1 MPITVT
7 IILDTRRIK
16 KTSKYPVKLRVISG
30 RSSRNYQTI
39 YDLSREDHE
48 KLSAPRIGNNLQS
61 IKERL
66 REIEK
71 SANKVIDETVEFNFQ
86 EFEKNFVLDNKYF
99 SQRKRKIATTT
110 PSQAIYDYSDF
121 FKKCPILKEDFRE
134 PDSIGFAYLNN
145 IKKLIREGRIGSI
158 MTYHCSFVSLN
169 KFKGNVKFKEIT
181 VSYLT
186 EYEQWLLNN
195 GLSKTTV
202 NMYLLPLR
210 TLFNEAIENGIV
222 KKERYPFG
230 RRKYQIP
237 NSKNVKRSL
246 TLEDIQ
252 KIYYYECNPLNIGEQ
267 KAKDFWL
274 FSYFANGMNPKDI
287 VRLKFKNINDS
298 YIYFE
303 RSKTE
308 RCMRSD
314 PKIITVFITDD
325 MKSIID
331 RWANKDKSPNNYVFP
346 ILEQGLTPLRQYE
359 LNQLFVGLINDWM
372 KRILKSLGIDKK
384 ATTYVA
390 RHTFS
395 TVMKRSGVSTEY
407 IQEALGHTDIKTTEN
422 YLDSFDKDVKREFA
436 QLLTAF
442 KKPID

>member
-1 MPITVT
+1 MPATITRF
-7 IILDTRRIK
+7 LDTRRVK
-16 KTSKYPVKLRVISG
+16 KTKIFSVKFRFTFERGSKE
-30 RSSRNYQTI
+30 YQTI
-39 YDLSREDHE
+39 YNLSKEEYDKLNASRISADLQ
-48 KLSAPRIGNNLQS
+48 L
-61 IKERL
+61 IKDQL
-66 REIEK
+66 KEIERDAAITARNLLTFTF
-71 SANKVIDETVEFNFQ
+71 S
-86 EFEKNFVLDNKYF
+86 EFENKF
-99 SQRKRKIATTT
+99 ILGNKFFLQRKRKNEAISFPSIDFDYT
-110 PSQAIYDYSDF
+110 PF
-121 FKKCPILKEDFRE
+121 FKKCPILEMNF
-134 PDSIGFAYLNN
+134 PVQNTIGFAYLNN
-145 IKKLIREGRIGSI
+145 IKRLIREGRIGTVV
-158 MTYHCSFVSLN
+158 TYHGSYVSLN
-169 KFKGNVKFKEIT
+169 KFRGNVRFIDIN

-186 EYEQWLLNN
+186 QYEHWLLEKNI
-195 GLSKTTV
+195 SKTTV
-202 NMYLLPLR
+202 NMCLLPLR
-210 TLFNEAIENGIV
+210 TMFNEVIEDGIV
-222 KKERYPFG
+222 KKELYPFG

-237 NSKNVKRSL
+237 NSKNIKRSL
-246 TLEDIQ
+246 TLDDIQ

-287 VRLKFKNINDS
+287 VRLKFKNINDN

-308 RCMRSD
+308 RSMRSD

-325 MKSIID
+325 MKSIIG
-331 RWANKDKSPNNYVFP
+331 RWANKDMSPNNYVFP

-407 IQEALGHTDIKTTEN
+407 IQEALGHSDIKTTEN
-422 YLDSFDKDVKREFA
+422 YLDSFDKEVKKEFA

-442 KKPID
+442 KK